1 MSMARSPT
9 RRPSFLVIGAMKTG
23 TTSLYEYMRG
33 HPQIFMPAT
42 KEVNFFNPLRNWRRG
57 IEWYEEQFRD
67 ASDDALA
74 IGEASTSYTKFP
86 WIRDVPERI
95 VSVLGDVRLIYL
107 VRDPIERVRSHYV
120 HNLSTGKERRPI
132 EKALERDP
140 MYLNIS
146 RYALQID
153 QYLEYFPRERLLIIE
168 SRDLRTDRRATL
180 ARIFGFLGVNQDW
193 TPPTI
198 EREFLRSSE
207 KRMRS
212 PLLREIRQIPRIRTL
227 AVYVPDSI
235 KRAKHSLTD
244 ELPTQELDLAR
255 GVMPQD
261 VEQRLREALA
271 EDVHRLRPYLDDGF
285 DGWGIA

>member
-1 MSMARSPT
+1 
-9 RRPSFLVIGAMKTG
+9 MKTG

-42 KEVNFFNPLRNWRRG
+42 KEVNFFNPLRNWRLG
-57 IEWYEEQFRD
+57 VEWYEEQFRD
-67 ASDDALA
+67 ASDDVLA

-86 WIRDVPERI
+86 WVRDVPER
-95 VSVLGDVRLIYL
+95 VSSVLGDVRLIYL
-107 VRDPIERVRSHYV
+107 VRDPIERARSHYV

-132 EKALERDP
+132 EKAFERDP

-146 RYALQID
+146 RYALQVD
-153 QYLEYFPRERLLIIE
+153 QYLEYFSRESLLIVE
-168 SRDLRTDRRATL
+168 SRDLLMDRRATL
-180 ARIFGFLGVNQDW
+180 ARIFGFLGVDQGW

-198 EREFLRSSE
+198 DQEFLRSSQ

-212 PLLREIRQIPRIRTL
+212 PLLRRIRQIPRIRTL
-227 AVYVPDSI
+227 AVYVPGPI
-235 KRAKHSLTD
+235 KRAKHTLTD

-255 GVMPQD
+255 GVMSQD
-261 VEQRLREALA
+261 VEQWLREALV
-271 EDVHRLRPYLDDGF
+271 EDVRRLRPYLGDGF